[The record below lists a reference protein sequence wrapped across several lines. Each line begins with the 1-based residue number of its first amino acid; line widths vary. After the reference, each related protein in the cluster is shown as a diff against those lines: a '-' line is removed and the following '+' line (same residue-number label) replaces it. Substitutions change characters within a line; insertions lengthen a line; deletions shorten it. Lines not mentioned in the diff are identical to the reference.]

1 MNRLLSRG
9 NRRYLTHSCSAFLL
23 IEEIKEEEEEIEE
36 EEEEEEGEEGE
47 EMKNE
52 KTPKKERGKKGGLWG
67 SFFLSSKL
75 QSFPSSSLMM

>member
-9 NRRYLTHSCSAFLL
+9 NRRCLTHSCSAFLL
-23 IEEIKEEEEEIEE
+23 IEDIKEEEEIEEEEE

-52 KTPKKERGKKGGLWG
+52 KTPKKEREKKGGLWG
-67 SFFLSSKL
+67 SFFCRVNFKASPPPL
-75 QSFPSSSLMM
+75 

>member
-36 EEEEEEGEEGE
+36 EEEEEEEGEEGE

-52 KTPKKERGKKGGLWG
+52 KTPKKERGKKGGLWEV
-67 SFFLSSKL
+67 FFCRVNFKASPPPL
-75 QSFPSSSLMM
+75 